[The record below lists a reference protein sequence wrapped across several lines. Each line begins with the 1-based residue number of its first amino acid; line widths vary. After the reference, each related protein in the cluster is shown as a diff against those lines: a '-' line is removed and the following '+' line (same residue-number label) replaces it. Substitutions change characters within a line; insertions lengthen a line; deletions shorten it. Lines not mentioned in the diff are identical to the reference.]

1 MNHNSRFWLLMAVFQ
16 VAFGLAV
23 FAVTRQYYNQDDA
36 DKISASADPGSAP
49 ATSPPATAWPE
60 PNAESD
66 LENLISTFPGNS
78 RSDDPVEISR
88 QANDYFSRQQY
99 DKAADLYQKLLNID
113 PKNVD
118 TYNNLGITLHYLGRP
133 VEALQ
138 VLNEGVVVDPSY
150 QRIWLTLGFVNS
162 QVGNTG
168 KAREALTT
176 AAQMGADTE
185 VGQSATQMLQDLGS
199 G

>member
-1 MNHNSRFWLLMAVFQ
+1 MIRNSRFWLAMAVFQ

-23 FAVTRQYYNQDDA
+23 FAITRHYYIEDEVA
-36 DKISASADPGSAP
+36 RVSSVPGHP
-49 ATSPPATAWPE
+49 TEDTWPE

-66 LENLISTFPGNS
+66 LENLISNFPGNS
-78 RSDDPVEISR
+78 PIDDPVKISH
-88 QANDYFSRQQY
+88 QADEYFSTQQY
-99 DKAADLYQKLLNID
+99 DKAADSYRKLLKFD
-113 PKNVD
+113 PENAD
-118 TYNNLGITLHYLGRP
+118 TYNNLGITLHYLGRSA
-133 VEALQ
+133 EALQ

-176 AAQMGADTE
+176 ATQMGADTE
-185 VGQSATQMLQDLGS
+185 VGQSATQMLQALGS

>member
-1 MNHNSRFWLLMAVFQ
+1 MIRNSRFWLAMAVFQ

-23 FAVTRQYYNQDDA
+23 FAITRQFYIEDEVAQV
-36 DKISASADPGSAP
+36 SLVPGHP
-49 ATSPPATAWPE
+49 TEDAWPE

-66 LENLISTFPGNS
+66 LENLISNFPGNS
-78 RSDDPVEISR
+78 RVDDPVKISH
-88 QANDYFSRQQY
+88 QADEYFSNQQY
-99 DKAADLYQKLLNID
+99 DKAADSYRRLLKLD
-113 PKNVD
+113 PENAD
-118 TYNNLGITLHYLGRP
+118 TYNNLGITLHYLGRS

-138 VLNEGVVVDPSY
+138 VLNEGVTVDPSY

-185 VGQSATQMLQDLGS
+185 VGQSATQMLQALGS

>member
-1 MNHNSRFWLLMAVFQ
+1 MIRSSRFWLAMAVFQ
-16 VAFGLAV
+16 VAFGLTV
-23 FAVTRQYYNQDDA
+23 FAITRHYYIEDEVA
-36 DKISASADPGSAP
+36 RVSSVPGHP
-49 ATSPPATAWPE
+49 AEDAWPE

-66 LENLISTFPGNS
+66 LENLISNFPGNS
-78 RSDDPVEISR
+78 PIDDPVKISH
-88 QANDYFSRQQY
+88 QADEYFSMQQF
-99 DKAADLYQKLLNID
+99 DKAADSYRKLLKFD
-113 PKNVD
+113 PENAD
-118 TYNNLGITLHYLGRP
+118 TYNNLGISLHYLGRSA
-133 VEALQ
+133 EALQ

-185 VGQSATQMLQDLGS
+185 VGRSATQMLQALGS

>member
-1 MNHNSRFWLLMAVFQ
+1 
-16 VAFGLAV
+16 
-23 FAVTRQYYNQDDA
+23 
-36 DKISASADPGSAP
+36 
-49 ATSPPATAWPE
+49 
-60 PNAESD
+60 
-66 LENLISTFPGNS
+66 
-78 RSDDPVEISR
+78 
-88 QANDYFSRQQY
+88 
-99 DKAADLYQKLLNID
+99 
-113 PKNVD
+113 
-118 TYNNLGITLHYLGRP
+118 
-133 VEALQ
+133 
-138 VLNEGVVVDPSY
+138 VDPSY